1 MDQQTQLL
9 IASVII
15 NVLMIIERF
24 MKRITKSKCC
34 GSELTLDRSD
44 SSYTPPKLV
53 TPTDIELKTVK
64 IETDSKN

>member
-1 MDQQTQLL
+1 
-9 IASVII
+9 
-15 NVLMIIERF
+15 MIIERF